1 MKLHVLLL
9 ALTLS
14 ASTALCEIYTWKDSR
29 GTTFYT
35 NSLDEIPTRYQKRA
49 RILDVATGKKGGPAV
64 AQPGVP
70 APPAPAA
77 PSPAPLTTTPPAPP
91 AAAPAP
97 APVAA
102 PAPVPAA
109 PNPAIA
115 NPAGR
120 SATPTV
126 ESSRPQRA
134 TGEQRRAQRRRSRD
148 SDE

>member
-1 MKLHVLLL
+1 MKLLVVLL

-77 PSPAPLTTTPPAPP
+77 PSPAPLTTPPPAPS
-91 AAAPAP
+91 A
-97 APVAA
+97 AA

-134 TGEQRRAQRRRSRD
+134 GGESRRALRRRSST

>member
-1 MKLHVLLL
+1 MKLLVVLL

-14 ASTALCEIYTWKDSR
+14 ASTALCEIYTWKNSK

-35 NSLDEIPTRYQKRA
+35 NSLDEIPARYQKKA

-77 PSPAPLTTTPPAPP
+77 PSPAPLTTPPPAPS
-91 AAAPAP
+91 A
-97 APVAA
+97 AA

-134 TGEQRRAQRRRSRD
+134 TGEQRRALRRRSRD

>member
-1 MKLHVLLL
+1 MKLLVVLL

-14 ASTALCEIYTWKDSR
+14 ASTALCEIYTWKNSK

-35 NSLDEIPTRYQKRA
+35 NSLDEIPARYRKKA

-77 PSPAPLTTTPPAPP
+77 PPAAPLATPPPAPP
-91 AAAPAP
+91 A
-97 APVAA
+97 AA

-109 PNPAIA
+109 PNPTIA

-134 TGEQRRAQRRRSRD
+134 RGESRRAQPRRSSA

>member
-1 MKLHVLLL
+1 MKLLVVLL

-14 ASTALCEIYTWKDSR
+14 ASTALCEIYTWKNSK

-35 NSLDEIPTRYQKRA
+35 NSLDEIPARYRKKA

-70 APPAPAA
+70 GAPAPAA
-77 PSPAPLTTTPPAPP
+77 PPAAPLATPPPAPP

-97 APVAA
+97 
-102 PAPVPAA
+102 VPAA
-109 PNPAIA
+109 PDPAIA

-134 TGEQRRAQRRRSRD
+134 RGESRRAQRRRSST

>member
-1 MKLHVLLL
+1 MKLLVVLL

-14 ASTALCEIYTWKDSR
+14 ASTALCEIYTWKNSK

-35 NSLDEIPTRYQKRA
+35 NSLDEIPARYQKKA

-77 PSPAPLTTTPPAPP
+77 PPAAPLATPPPAPP
-91 AAAPAP
+91 A
-97 APVAA
+97 AA

-134 TGEQRRAQRRRSRD
+134 GGESRRALRRRSST